1 MNLKSRPL
9 CQPESDLGMLVSG
22 IVVDDEMDRKI
33 FGYDLID
40 ALEESKKLL
49 MAMAWFAFGEDSP
62 GGDVERGKE
71 SGGAMTNVVMS
82 DAFHVAQAHRQHRL
96 GTIQSLNLGLLIDR
110 KYDGMIGRVQVKT
123 HHISYLFHEERITGQ
138 LEVPGT
144 VRLDGERPEDSMHG
158 RFR

>member
-33 FGYDLID
+33 LGYGLID
-40 ALEESKKLL
+40 ALKESKKLL

-82 DAFHVAQAHRQHRL
+82 DAFHVAQAHRQHRRGL
-96 GTIQSLNLGLLIDR
+96 PLSRGFHLSALRKSASL
-110 KYDGMIGRVQVKT
+110 
-123 HHISYLFHEERITGQ
+123 
-138 LEVPGT
+138 
-144 VRLDGERPEDSMHG
+144 
-158 RFR
+158 